1 MPIGS
6 LDRWPEDYERGRPG
20 WPREA
25 VDVAALPP
33 TATVLELGAG
43 TGKLTR
49 LLVAA
54 FDRVVALEP
63 AEPMRRLLATQCPE
77 AETVTGTAEDIPLA
91 DASVDAVFAAEAFHR
106 FDKVRALGE
115 IVRVLRPGG
124 ALVLLWNL
132 PAGPTDP
139 PIAALEQFLAE
150 RGPSP
155 GDVDY
160 DPLDLRGAG
169 FSFSDEELAV
179 AGSSFEPLQVAQ
191 LANPQTIDRDGL
203 LAFFASMGWLADLP
217 DADRLPLL
225 DRVKSLITA
234 DEYRR
239 CWETEVYWTRLT
251 DRPAVRQRIL
261 ESQRHGQVFDGI
273 AEAYDARR
281 SGYPGELVA
290 AAVELAGLDP
300 ESRVVEVGSGTGKL
314 TEELVALGLHIE
326 AVEPGRNMIAAAR
339 RRLQESD
346 LVRFHI
352 GRFEEVPLPDEWFD
366 ALFSASAFH
375 WVDPQVGWRKAA
387 AVLRPGG
394 TIALLQPVSVRGES
408 SGDAVAELDAAFR
421 RLAPAQAS
429 ERSPLRDEAAIVT
442 GADERRDNVS
452 EVWAWLAHPGFEVAE
467 AGRLFGPATLT
478 SVPRVTEQTADE
490 HWAVFETTARYDR
503 LTPTVRAALRSE
515 SERII
520 DRVGGTLRST
530 RIMALVTA
538 QRR

>member
-169 FSFSDEELAV
+169 FSFS
-179 AGSSFEPLQVAQ
+179 
-191 LANPQTIDRDGL
+191 
-203 LAFFASMGWLADLP
+203 
-217 DADRLPLL
+217 
-225 DRVKSLITA
+225 
-234 DEYRR
+234 RR
-239 CWETEVYWTRLT
+239 GACGR
-251 DRPAVRQRIL
+251 
-261 ESQRHGQVFDGI
+261 
-273 AEAYDARR
+273 
-281 SGYPGELVA
+281 
-290 AAVELAGLDP
+290 
-300 ESRVVEVGSGTGKL
+300 RVV
-314 TEELVALGLHIE
+314 
-326 AVEPGRNMIAAAR
+326 
-339 RRLQESD
+339 
-346 LVRFHI
+346 
-352 GRFEEVPLPDEWFD
+352 
-366 ALFSASAFH
+366 
-375 WVDPQVGWRKAA
+375 
-387 AVLRPGG
+387 
-394 TIALLQPVSVRGES
+394 
-408 SGDAVAELDAAFR
+408 
-421 RLAPAQAS
+421 
-429 ERSPLRDEAAIVT
+429 
-442 GADERRDNVS
+442 
-452 EVWAWLAHPGFEVAE
+452 
-467 AGRLFGPATLT
+467 
-478 SVPRVTEQTADE
+478 
-490 HWAVFETTARYDR
+490 
-503 LTPTVRAALRSE
+503 VRAAAGRAAGESANHRPGRPAGVLRL
-515 SERII
+515 
-520 DRVGGTLRST
+520 DG
-530 RIMALVTA
+530 MA
-538 QRR
+538 RRPSGR